1 MNILISFT
9 VCLGFIAFADGRQ
22 YIWPSEYDEIEDIF
36 SLQSGYLGRNF
47 SSGVNP
53 CSQGGN
59 VKGRQNAAEWIRTAF
74 HDVIT
79 HEARSKT
86 GGLDAS
92 IFFETTRPENNA
104 RAFNN
109 TFNFFNYL
117 TSTKTS
123 AADLLAMS
131 VVVSHS
137 ACGGQTRI
145 PFRYGRLDAGEAGPI
160 GVPEAH
166 TSLDTTLSRFKAA
179 GFNKEEMITLVACGH
194 TLGGVHS
201 NDFPQIVPGSQ
212 NMYNDTVA
220 PFDSSPHVFDNK
232 IATDYVQGSTSNPL
246 VIGNNSTL
254 NSDKRIFSSDRNKT
268 IQAFARK
275 ASLFES
281 RCAKLFEQ
289 MIDTV
294 PKESRLSSP
303 LESVDIKPYV
313 VELSLNMDFDITFA
327 GRVRVRTTEG
337 ARAGRDPTDLAVHLT
352 YSDRRGKGNKRV
364 ETTYAGASAG
374 LYGETF
380 AWYEFSTIVDQTE
393 GISNFKIHLA
403 VPSRGKKTGF
413 NNQGKG
419 YPVDDSLLYQS
430 TESCVARTSVGGYR
444 AMTATVAVIKEKS
457 TLPLTMELARI
468 KKRPGTLMQTR
479 TIESIDFEATKEE
492 RGGYIMF
499 KAPVQLTTIGWN
511 TDFDIK
517 QSGKKDSSITFL
529 KTQVCSRV

>member
-1 MNILISFT
+1 MKTLTLFGL
-9 VCLGFIAFADGRQ
+9 CLGFIPFVSGRQ

-47 SSGVNP
+47 SSGVTP

-59 VKGRQNAAEWIRTAF
+59 VKGRQNAAQWIRTAF

-79 HEARSKT
+79 HEKSGKT

-117 TSTKTS
+117 TSTKAS

-137 ACGGQTRI
+137 ACGGKTKI
-145 PFRYGRLDAGEAGPI
+145 PFRYGRLDADEAGPF

-166 TSLDTTLSRFKAA
+166 SSLDTTLNRFKAA

-212 NMYNDTVA
+212 NMYNDTVE
-220 PFDSSPHVFDNK
+220 PFDSSPHEFDNK

-246 VIGNNSTL
+246 VIGANNTL

-268 IQAFARK
+268 IQSFAKK

-294 PKESRLSSP
+294 PRESRLSSP
-303 LESVDIKPYV
+303 LESVDIKPYI
-313 VELSLNMDFDITFA
+313 VELSLNGDFDLIFR

-337 ARAGRDPTDLAVHLT
+337 ARAGRDPTNLAIHLT
-352 YSDRRGKGNKRV
+352 YSDRRGKGNIQI
-364 ETTYAGASAG
+364 ETTCSGASAG

-380 AWYEFSTIVDQTE
+380 AWYEFSTTIEQTK
-393 GISNFKIHLA
+393 GISKFKIHLT
-403 VPSRGKKTGF
+403 VPSSGKKTTF

-419 YPVDDSLLYQS
+419 YPIDDTLLYQS

-457 TLPLTMELARI
+457 SLPLTMNLARI
-468 KKRPGTLMQTR
+468 EKRSGTLMQTR
-479 TIESIDFEATKEE
+479 TIESIKFEATEEE
-492 RGGYIMF
+492 RGGYIVF
-499 KAPVQLTTIGWN
+499 KAPLQLTTIGWN
-511 TDFDIK
+511 TNFDIK
-517 QSGKKDSSITFL
+517 QNGKKASSIPFL
-529 KTQVCSRV
+529 KTQVCSRT